1 VLVCYFPQRGYI
13 DVVLLSSE
21 MPYVKD
27 VIQRSA
33 YLRAVFFLQNICSV
47 LEHPFQCISGPLT
60 QNDMKVQLA
69 GA

>member
-1 VLVCYFPQRGYI
+1 MLVCYFPQRGYI
-13 DVVLLSSE
+13 DVVLSSE
-21 MPYVKD
+21 MPYVKY
-27 VIQRSA
+27 VIQRRSA

-60 QNDMKVQLA
+60 QNDMEVQLA